1 MATNPPDSLPD
12 PQPIDHG
19 LFGEAVEIRSRKL
32 YRTGVLLLACA
43 ICVLWSTAETSGSLQ
58 LFQGLTI
65 FALSFLP
72 SLRWA
77 RAGGSHFPVFEP
89 ILLLCGN
96 AYAIPLLRGHEQLES
111 FSPEVI
117 ARASWTVILFQAS
130 AILAHRATRGQAGRR
145 TFWTESVLSPNVEKA
160 VIHGIGLAALYTMLA
175 TFTDIIPYDINSVLR
190 AIFFGVGILC
200 TFVSAQR
207 WGRNLLSPSDKIL
220 FAAYLLPHLVFNIV
234 GLLLIQSLGLLAI
247 ALLGYVTGG
256 KRVPWILLVLSFAI
270 VAILHNGKESM
281 RKKYWEEEYP
291 PPTITELPTFFAEWF
306 SHGLVLDEQ
315 SSGTSDRASLSNK
328 LLERSSLMH
337 ILCLV
342 TAWTPERQPYLY
354 GETYSY
360 VLPQLI
366 PRFFWPD
373 KPRSHIGTYR
383 LAIYYGLQ
391 SEESTFK
398 TTIAFGLITEAYANF
413 GLLGAVLL
421 GIVWGT
427 VLKRLQ
433 LLSEHSPP
441 FSLGGLLMILL
452 TAWSFNSEHTMAVWV
467 SSLFQAMVVLLGLP
481 LILRRFFGL

>member
-1 MATNPPDSLPD
+1 METNPPYPPPA
-12 PQPIDHG
+12 PQPSDHG
-19 LFGEAVEIRSRKL
+19 LFGETMGTHSQRL
-32 YRTGVLLLACA
+32 YRTGVTLLAVA
-43 ICVLWSTAETSGSLQ
+43 LGALWFTAETNDSLQ

-77 RAGGSHFPVFEP
+77 RAGGNHFPVFEP
-89 ILLLCGN
+89 ILLLCAN
-96 AYAIPLLRGHEQLES
+96 AYAIPLLRGHEQLEA
-111 FSPEVI
+111 FSSEVI
-117 ARASWTVILFQAS
+117 TRAGWTVILFQTG
-130 AILAHRATRGQAGRR
+130 AILAHRATRGHAGRGS
-145 TFWTESVLSPNVEKA
+145 FWAESVLSPRVEKA
-160 VIHGIGLAALYTMLA
+160 VIHGIGLAALYTALA
-175 TFTDIIPYDINSVLR
+175 TFTEVIPYDINSVLR

-200 TFVSAQR
+200 TFVAAQR
-207 WGRNLLSPSDKIL
+207 WGRNLLSPSDKVL
-220 FAAYLLPHLVFNIV
+220 FVAYLLPHLVFNIV

-256 KRVPWILLVLSFAI
+256 KKVPWLLLALSFAI

-291 PPTITELPTFFAEWF
+291 PPTLAELPAFFSEWI
-306 SHGLVLDEQ
+306 SHGLVLSDHPD
-315 SSGTSDRASLSNK
+315 SASDRASLSNK

-354 GETYSY
+354 GETYGY

-366 PRFFWPD
+366 PRLFWPD

-391 SEESTFK
+391 SEESTYK

-413 GLLGAVLL
+413 GMLGAVML
-421 GIVWGT
+421 GVFWGAG
-427 VLKRLQ
+427 LKRLQ
-433 LLSEHSPP
+433 VLSEHSPP

-481 LILRRFFGL
+481 LLLRRFFGL